1 MSLER
6 LHEHRRIWARKRSL
20 ARVYAVWFDA
30 LLDQIPRGARVLEVG
45 AGPGFLSAYA
55 TERRADLRWI
65 ATDVAAA
72 PWNHLA
78 ADALRLPFR
87 DAAVDVVAGLDVL
100 HHFARPGEFLAEA
113 ARVLRPGGTLAVV
126 EPAVTPLSYPI
137 YRWLHEEGCTAG
149 LDPWDPFGARG
160 GTGKQAFEGDAAI
173 PWKILKTVGTEEW
186 TQRGLEPPQVVTL
199 NAFAYLLSLGFRDA
213 SLLPSPLVEP
223 MLGLDRRLQRW
234 SGIFGMRIMVVWRRR
249 G

>member
-1 MSLER
+1 
-6 LHEHRRIWARKRSL
+6 
-20 ARVYAVWFDA
+20 V
-30 LLDQIPRGARVLEVG
+30 
-45 AGPGFLSAYA
+45 
-55 TERRADLRWI
+55 
-65 ATDVAAA
+65 A

-87 DAAVDVVAGLDVL
+87 EGAVDAVTGLDVL

-113 ARVLRPGGTLAVV
+113 ARVLRPGGTLALV

-137 YRWLHEEGCTAG
+137 YRWLHEEGCTTG
-149 LDPWDPFGARG
+149 LDPWDPFGSRG

-173 PWKILKTVGTEEW
+173 PWKILKAVGPEEW
-186 TQRGLEPPQVVTL
+186 RQRGLEPPQVVTL
-199 NAFAYLLSLGFRDA
+199 NTFAYLLSLGFRDA
-213 SLLPSPLVEP
+213 SLLPAPLVEP

-234 SGIFGMRIMVVWRRR
+234 SGIFGMRIMAVWRRR